1 MIPSAHQH
9 TVRDTTISFANAH
22 IMGIL
27 NCTPDSFSDGGQFS
41 TTELALNRIEDMVNE
56 GATFIDV
63 GGESTRPGSDPVSIT
78 EELRRITPVL
88 HDAIP
93 RFPDTIF
100 SIDTTKYEVARTA
113 LELGAHYVN
122 DVSGLRK
129 EPRFPELCAEF
140 NAGLILMHS
149 IGDPKNMQENP
160 QYANVVA
167 EVRDYLISAAE
178 IAQKAGV
185 SAIVIDPG
193 IGFGKKLDHNIA
205 LLKGLHQ
212 FTETGFPVLIGVS
225 RKSMVGQI
233 LGNRPTGGR
242 LAGTIAAHYFAL
254 QKGANI
260 LRVHDVRE
268 AHDSLQIHKFLG

>member
-41 TTELALNRIEDMVNE
+41 TTELALNRIQEMVNE

-63 GGESTRPGSDPVSIT
+63 GGESTRPGSDPVSID

-88 HDAIP
+88 RDAIP
-93 RFPDTIF
+93 RFPNTIF

-129 EPRFPELCAEF
+129 EPRFPELCAKF
-140 NAGLILMHS
+140 NAGIILMHS

-160 QYANVVA
+160 KYADVVA
-167 EVRDYLISAAE
+167 EVRDYLINAAE

-193 IGFGKKLDHNIA
+193 IGFGKTLDHNIA

-233 LGNRPTGGR
+233 LRNRPTGGR

-254 QKGANI
+254 QKGAKI

>member
-41 TTELALNRIEDMVNE
+41 TTELALNRIEEMVDE

-63 GGESTRPGSDPVSIT
+63 GGESTRPGSDPVSVD

-88 HDAIP
+88 RDAIP
-93 RFPDTIF
+93 RFPNTTF
-100 SIDTTKYEVARTA
+100 SIDTTKYEVAKAA
-113 LELGAHYVN
+113 LDLGVHYVN

-129 EPRFPELCAEF
+129 EPRFTDLCATY

-160 QYANVVA
+160 QYSDVVA
-167 EVRDYLISAAE
+167 EVRDYLINAAE
-178 IAQKAGV
+178 IAQKAGI

-193 IGFGKKLDHNIA
+193 IGFGKTLDHNTA

-260 LRVHDVRE
+260 LRVHDVQE